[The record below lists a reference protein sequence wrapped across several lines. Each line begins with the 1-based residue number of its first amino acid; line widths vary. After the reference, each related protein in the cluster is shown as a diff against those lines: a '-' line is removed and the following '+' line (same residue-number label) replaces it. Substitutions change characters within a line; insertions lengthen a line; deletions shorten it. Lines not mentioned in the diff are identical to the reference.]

1 MASSLLRT
9 IIRAILP
16 VINKVHTVVLGI
28 KPLERNSVIC
38 IEIKHHRG
46 LPIKLEDGCEVQP
59 GDSVIKLHFN
69 DTWIAE
75 RLWSSSGSGTIGFPG
90 GFLYYF
96 KEGLQLLAKEV
107 DGGKYEGV
115 VAVYGWTAFHAH
127 ARRLG
132 FQVIDLPNTMRIK
145 LARLHIAA
153 LMQSHQAPRFR
164 KHIGSRKRVK
174 VKAVWLSRAA
184 LLKIHGQVS

>member
-1 MASSLLRT
+1 MASSILRI

-38 IEIKHHRG
+38 VEIKRHRG
-46 LPIKLEDGCEVQP
+46 SPVKLEDGCEVQP
-59 GDSVIKLHFN
+59 GDPVIKLHFN
-69 DTWIAE
+69 DTWIDE
-75 RLWSSSGSGTIGFPG
+75 RLWSNSGSGTIGFPR

-96 KEGLQLLAKEV
+96 KEGLQLLATEV

-115 VAVYGWTAFHAH
+115 VAMYGWTAFYAH

-132 FQVIDLPNTMRIK
+132 FQVIDLPNTLRTK

-164 KHIGSRKRVK
+164 RHISSRKSVK